1 MHRYHIALAS
11 TAVFFFLFAGCGSSK
26 HLPATLK
33 PQAFQPMPNAA
44 PTAAAPATQ
53 PTKNSTA
60 IATDDPQ
67 TGGLT
72 SISRPATRP
81 AVGASSGTFMY
92 IGAVVADVN
101 GQPIYADKILAKID
115 TELSAKAPL
124 LEPREF
130 RLAAE
135 AAIRRQIEYD
145 ISLEREFASAQRN
158 ATDEEQQRAK
168 ALAAM
173 WRQREIIKAGGSVA
187 VARRMSLDKDGIDF
201 EEKVNEQYQ
210 SYMILIN
217 FQNRIMPLVQ
227 ISGDDMRRFYDQ
239 NVAQL
244 FTEKSGVRFRAIKVS
259 VNQKGGREAALKG
272 AELLLERA
280 KRGED
285 FANMASDENDDPTR
299 RANRGWWMM
308 EKIKK
313 EGDESVMEPTWID
326 HGALAGKL
334 EEVEKAAF
342 ALEVGEVSPV
352 PIDVGD
358 GFYILKLEQK
368 QKGRVRAF
376 EEPEVQGE
384 IRRRLGSDQRRA
396 LREKDMLRLSKE
408 SVVRQD
414 PEMFKTT
421 VNMAMQKYFAWSR
434 ANGLTRADPTP
445 AEGGTSR

>member
-1 MHRYHIALAS
+1 
-11 TAVFFFLFAGCGSSK
+11 
-26 HLPATLK
+26 
-33 PQAFQPMPNAA
+33 
-44 PTAAAPATQ
+44 
-53 PTKNSTA
+53 
-60 IATDDPQ
+60 
-67 TGGLT
+67 
-72 SISRPATRP
+72 
-81 AVGASSGTFMY
+81 MY
-92 IGAVVADVN
+92 IGTVVADVN
-101 GQPIYADKILAKID
+101 GEPIYADKILAKVD
-115 TELSAKAPL
+115 PELSAKAPL

-135 AAIRRQIEYD
+135 SAIRRQIEYD
-145 ISLEREFASAQRN
+145 MHLELEFAGAVRN
-158 ATDEEQQRAK
+158 STGEEQDRAK
-168 ALAAM
+168 ALAGM

-187 VARRMSLDKDGIDF
+187 VARRMSLDRDGIDF
-201 EEKVNEQYQ
+201 EEKVHEQYQ

-259 VNQKGGREAALKG
+259 VKQKGSREAALEG
-272 AELLLERA
+272 AQLRLERA

-285 FANMASDENDDPTR
+285 FAKMASEENDDLTR
-299 RANRGWWMM
+299 SANHGWWML
-308 EKIKK
+308 EKVMK

-342 ALEVGEVSPV
+342 ALDVGEVSPI

-376 EEPEVQGE
+376 EEPEVQAE
-384 IRRRLGSDQRRA
+384 IRRRLGNDQRLA
-396 LREKDMLRLSKE
+396 LRQKDWVRLNKE

-414 PEMFKTT
+414 PEMLKTT

-434 ANGLTRADPTP
+434 ANGLTRADPQP